1 MVSILVLQILLCVI
15 GLGGTVGKI
24 DFLQKSDASLEAALP
39 TLVNNVR
46 VYFLSTGDIESMPF
60 IEALRQL
67 SFSVGMSIAYFSF
80 KLTV

>member
-15 GLGGTVGKI
+15 ELGVTV
-24 DFLQKSDASLEAALP
+24 
-39 TLVNNVR
+39 
-46 VYFLSTGDIESMPF
+46 GDIESMPF